1 MSFFE
6 RERKGDYRGRNERE
20 KEGGRKTSGGRGGGE
35 SPDGR
40 CGESRNVEVVE
51 RT

>member
-1 MSFFE
+1 VSLRRE
-6 RERKGDYRGRNERE
+6 ERKGDYRGEGRERE
-20 KEGGRKTSGGRGGGE
+20 KHPRGGGE

-40 CGESRNVEVVE
+40 CGESRNVEEVE